1 MGQNI
6 ILQTVDALFR
16 LSGAATQEIVV
27 EAQKIEHSMPF
38 RFASER
44 GSAIWPNKRG
54 KGVSYARKRRFRGG
68 RFKW

>member
-6 ILQTVDALFR
+6 ILQTVEALFR
-16 LSGAATQEIVV
+16 LSGAATQELVV
-27 EAQKIEHSMPF
+27 ESQKIEHSMPF

-44 GSAIWPNKRG
+44 GSAIWPNKRS